1 MNIHSSDN
9 DDDDDND
16 FYNNDDDDDDDI
28 PGRGG
33 LHDGGRDLEAAE
45 SPESAESQ
53 VADPVLLRAHRR
65 GVMTFDDLSTLLLH
79 DDQGVKNICSKL
91 APDTGNLL
99 PGL

>member
-1 MNIHSSDN
+1 MKIHSS

-16 FYNNDDDDDDDI
+16 GKDDDDDI

-65 GVMTFDDLSTLLLH
+65 GVMTFDDLSSLLLH
-79 DDQGVKNICSKL
+79 DD
-91 APDTGNLL
+91 
-99 PGL
+99 